1 MTAPTNE
8 FPRETA
14 GLPTPSL
21 AVANE
26 GDHEATTVHCHFA
39 ERDESRTMLR
49 FEVTA

>member
-14 GLPTPSL
+14 GLPTASL

-26 GDHEATTVHCHFA
+26 GDHEAATVHCHFA
-39 ERDESRTMLR
+39 ERHESGTMVT

>member
-1 MTAPTNE
+1 MTAPTSE

-14 GLPTPSL
+14 GLPTASP

-26 GDHEATTVHCHFA
+26 GDRDAATVHCHFA
-39 ERDESRTMLR
+39 EPHESGTMLR